1 MAGGWSERAPQ
12 VLGGL
17 VRGQGIGGEVGW
29 GAEGGGGAGWDC
41 GEALGLGSAPSV
53 W

>member
-1 MAGGWSERAPQ
+1 MARDWSEKAPQ

-17 VRGQGIGGEVGW
+17 VRGQGRGGEVGW
-29 GAEGGGGAGWDC
+29 GAEGGEGEGWAS